1 MNSADKKRIAFE
13 LMRAGV
19 RNKDIA
25 RRLGVSAARVSQ
37 LSKEFSMRDES
48 EMDFDDCKSE
58 RLVAARTRLVEAQA
72 RRLERQ
78 LEIDKGRL
86 MRLDALQELVNN
98 FFRHFKV
105 HGEFIMREFSGEY
118 KLWTSYKA
126 ALDGA
131 RRECE
136 KNGWIPGAG
145 VDDV

>member
-1 MNSADKKRIAFE
+1 MDKKQLAFE

-105 HGEFIMREFSGEY
+105 HGEF

-145 VDDV
+145 IDGV